1 MLWQG
6 RRESQNVEDRRTD
19 GGGFSGPDGSDGG
32 GPRIRLPIGGRGGG
46 IGIVGF
52 LFLLG
57 IGWLL
62 GINPL
67 DLLNAAFTGGTTIG
81 DGQTGSSQ
89 VIGRDQ
95 GGQVGAP
102 SDNGGKFV
110 ATVLADTEDTWTRL
124 FQRMGKTYQVPT
136 LVLFTGSTSSGCG
149 AARESAGPFYC
160 PTDRKVYIDLA
171 FYDELRTRFKAPG
184 EFAEAYVLAH
194 EVGHHV
200 QNLLGILPKVD
211 AQRQSSSESDANA
224 LSVRLE
230 LQADCFAGVWAHE
243 ADKEGIVQVGDID
256 QALTAAAAV
265 GDDTLQR
272 RSQGYIVP
280 DSFTHGTA
288 AQRSKWFKQGYTQ
301 GAVTSC
307 DTFGGPI

>member
-6 RRESQNVEDRRTD
+6 RRESQNVEDRRGEG
-19 GGGFSGPDGSDGG
+19 GGGFGGPGG
-32 GPRIRLPIGGRGGG
+32 GGGLRIGLPIGGRGGG
-46 IGIVGF
+46 IGIVGL

-67 DLLNAAFTGGTTIG
+67 DLLNGGSTGGQTIG
-81 DGQTGSSQ
+81 DGQIGSPQ

-124 FQRMGKTYQVPT
+124 FQQMGKTYQVPT

-149 AARESAGPFYC
+149 AAKESAGPFYC
-160 PTDRKVYIDLA
+160 PTDRKVYVDLA

-211 AQRQSSSESDANA
+211 VQRQSSSATDANA
-224 LSVRLE
+224 ISVRLE

-243 ADKEGIVQVGDID
+243 AEKEGILEVGDID
-256 QALTAAAAV
+256 QALTAAASI
-265 GDDTLQR
+265 GDDTLQKQA
-272 RSQGYIVP
+272 QGYVVP

-288 AQRSKWFKQGYTQ
+288 AQRSKWFKQGYAQ

-307 DTFGGPI
+307 DTFTGPI